1 MHTTR
6 CECGECW
13 TKDFTECLAHVWSNL
28 FQSDVCFASL
38 KLVLCT
44 NKNTNSSN
52 FIELILAERHF
63 CLHNTGV
70 ALKYGISATEC
81 NSTVTLWILIGITF
95 NECACALEHV
105 ANCVQK
111 CSHGHPQHK
120 SYRTFSCYVIT
131 LTSYNVRYICFTMTL
146 CVITN
151 DNRAYVG
158 LMSKTSAKNQ
168 RAKKKNETCTHT
180 PNTSDKKKQ
189 TWKLPITYG
198 AS

>member
-1 MHTTR
+1 MY
-6 CECGECW
+6 G
-13 TKDFTECLAHVWSNL
+13 LI
-28 FQSDVCFASL
+28 CFNRMSALHPLS
-38 KLVLCT
+38 LVLCT
-44 NKNTNSSN
+44 NTNTSN

-111 CSHGHPQHK
+111 CSLGHPQHK

-158 LMSKTSAKNQ
+158 LMSKTSTKNQ
-168 RAKKKNETCTHT
+168 RAKKHAHTHT
-180 PNTSDKKKQ
+180 HVECERKKKQ

-198 AS
+198 ASKWREWESEEKKASIEEAHELTHK